1 MSEVEKDVIIVRC
14 PYGYDMDMVY
24 NFAKAVQKVFP
35 RYQVLVLPEEIRL
48 EFIKQENS
56 FI

>member
-1 MSEVEKDVIIVRC
+1 MFEDDKDVIIVRF
-14 PYGYDMDMVY
+14 PYGYDLDVVQ
-24 NFAKAVQKVFP
+24 NIAKAVQETFP
-35 RYQVLVLPEEIRL
+35 KYKILVLPEEIQL

>member
-1 MSEVEKDVIIVRC
+1 MFETEKDVIIVRY
-14 PYGYDMDMVY
+14 PYGYNINMVY
-24 NFAKAVQKVFP
+24 DLAKAVQKVFP